1 MIVVEEVRPVEFSC
15 LAVTVLVCVR
25 PFFVKSLE
33 LTVITYPEKLRK
45 SVSADDK
52 LMVEVMLGQLPDKL
66 MVFGTVSSISTSER
80 VNVTGLD

>member
-1 MIVVEEVRPVEFSC
+1 MIVVEEVRPVKSSC
-15 LAVTVLVCVR
+15 FAVTVLVCVR
-25 PFFVKSLE
+25 PFFVKSFD

>member
-1 MIVVEEVRPVEFSC
+1 MIVVEEVRPVKSSC
-15 LAVTVLVCVR
+15 FAVTVLVCVR
-25 PFFVKSLE
+25 PFFVKSLD